1 VEGISYLST
10 AFSLAPGEG
19 LLLYSDG
26 VTEAKDAIE
35 AFFGRERLLENW
47 RGSPRR
53 IRRHMRWWKD
63 CLPPWIALWGRRR
76 RQMTSSPW
84 S

>member
-26 VTEAKDAIE
+26 VTEAKDATE
-35 AFFGRERLLENW
+35 AFFGRERLLEN
-47 RGSPRR
+47 
-53 IRRHMRWWKD
+53 
-63 CLPPWIALWGRRR
+63 
-76 RQMTSSPW
+76 
-84 S
+84 